1 MSRTPASGPARA
13 SSPGR
18 RRGRLLGL
26 AAVAATAALVL
37 SACSSGSSASTDTS
51 SSGTAKTAI
60 TVAVAATAPTLDGVV
75 GGGGIT
81 LESYE
86 MNANLQAGL
95 VRNPYTKDGDVEVQ
109 NYNKYVPYVAKSYD
123 VSDDG
128 LTYTFHLR
136 KNLKS
141 QVGNPITADDVVYS
155 FDRKWNS
162 PAYPKA
168 SWTGFDGPSA
178 IKKIDDYTV
187 AFTLKNA
194 GFGQTF
200 LGLLANLQ
208 GHIYDSTLL
217 KEHATSADPYSLD
230 WAKTNSG
237 WGLGPYME
245 TSWTPDQQ
253 MVLTANKNYA
263 LGAPK
268 IKKVTLKVVADA
280 GTRASLVASGAVDM
294 AEGTRPTD
302 QKKLASNAA
311 VTVPTVTNPIEYAD
325 LTLVTNKAPFDD
337 EEVRQAFGYAVPY
350 KQIIEQIYEGRAKY
364 QKGSIN
370 PSFENYSN
378 KDLPGYAY
386 NPTKAKKLLKEAGAT
401 TPVALTLH
409 VSTATQDLVDA
420 SVLVKSYAEKA
431 GFDVTIKQDTAA
443 DFGTGRTNASY
454 QALFYRNRAQVQTP
468 AYAST
473 TFFKPG
479 DDLSSPSRW
488 SDASNTEYWKVVN
501 KALAMKDQLSPEATK
516 LWEQAQTIL
525 LNANAE
531 DFVAYIQPSQLYSSK
546 IQGYAY
552 RSENAIDFANLSV
565 K

>member
-1 MSRTPASGPARA
+1 MSRPHPNGNRRA
-13 SSPGR
+13 PSRR
-18 RRGRLLGL
+18 RRGSLIGL
-26 AAVAATAALVL
+26 TAAAAAAALVL
-37 SACSSGSSASTDTS
+37 SACSSGSSANDAD
-51 SSGTAKTAI
+51 GPAKTAI

-81 LESYE
+81 LESFE
-86 MNANLQAGL
+86 LNANLQAGL
-95 VRNPYTKDGDVEVQ
+95 VRNPYKKDGDVEVQ
-109 NYNKYVPYVAKSYD
+109 DYNEYVPYLAKSYD

-128 LTYTFHLR
+128 LVYTFHLR
-136 KNLKS
+136 PELKS
-141 QVGNPITADDVVYS
+141 QVGNPITADDVIYS

-162 PAYPKA
+162 PAYPKV
-168 SWTGFDGPSA
+168 SWTGFAGPSA
-178 IKKIDDYTV
+178 IEKIDDHTV
-187 AFTLKNA
+187 AFTLTSA

-208 GHIYDSTLL
+208 GHIYDSKLL
-217 KEHATSADPYSLD
+217 QEHATKADPYSLE

-237 WGLGPYME
+237 WGLGPYQE

-253 MVLTANKNYA
+253 MVLTANENYA
-263 LGAPK
+263 LGAPE

-294 AEGTRPTD
+294 AEGTRPAD
-302 QKKLASNAA
+302 QAKLASNDA

-337 EEVRQAFGYAVPY
+337 ETVRRAFGWAVPY
-350 KQIIEQIYEGRAKY
+350 EEIIEQIYEGRAKY

-378 KDLPGYAY
+378 EDLPGYSY
-386 NPTKAKKLLKEAGAT
+386 DPEKSKELLEEAGVT
-401 TPVALTLH
+401 TPVAFTLH

-420 SVLVKSYAEKA
+420 AVLVKSYAEKA

-443 DFGTGRTNASY
+443 DFGTGRSNASY
-454 QALFYRNRAQVQTP
+454 QALFFRNRGQVQTP

-479 DDLSSPSRW
+479 NDLSSPSRW
-488 SDASNTEYWKVVN
+488 SDESNTEYWKVVDE
-501 KALAMKDQLSPEATK
+501 ALAMQDQLSPEATE
-516 LWEQAQTIL
+516 LWQQAQTIL
-525 LNANAE
+525 LESNVE

-546 IQGYAY
+546 ISGYTY

-565 K
+565 KQG

>member
-1 MSRTPASGPARA
+1 MSRPHHTGPTREP
-13 SSPGR
+13 SR
-18 RRGRLLGL
+18 RRGPFVGL
-26 AAVAATAALVL
+26 AAVAVTAALVL
-37 SACSSGSSASTDTS
+37 TGCSGGSSASTDP
-51 SSGTAKTAI
+51 SGSAKSEI

-81 LESYE
+81 LESFE
-86 MNANLQAGL
+86 LNANLQAGL
-95 VRNPYTKDGDVEVQ
+95 VRNPYKEDGDVDVQ
-109 NYNKYVPYVAKSYD
+109 DYNQYVPYLAKSYD

-128 LTYTFHLR
+128 LVYTFHLR
-136 KNLKS
+136 PDLKS

-162 PAYPKA
+162 PAYPKV

-178 IKKIDDYTV
+178 IEKIDDHTV
-187 AFTLKNA
+187 AFTLKSA

-217 KEHATSADPYSLD
+217 KEHATKADPYSLE

-237 WGLGPYME
+237 WGLGPYQE

-253 MVLTANKNYA
+253 MVLTANENYA
-263 LGAPK
+263 LGTPK

-280 GTRASLVASGAVDM
+280 GTRASLVASGAVDV
-294 AEGTRPTD
+294 AEGTRPAD
-302 QKKLASNAA
+302 QAKLASNGA

-337 EEVRQAFGYAVPY
+337 ETVRQAFGYAVPY
-350 KQIIEQIYEGRAKY
+350 EQIIEQIYEGRAKY

-378 KDLPGYAY
+378 EDLPGYSFD
-386 NPTKAKKLLKEAGAT
+386 PDKAKDLLEEAGVS
-401 TPVALTLH
+401 TPVAFTLH

-420 SVLVKSYAEKA
+420 AVLVKSYAEKA

-443 DFGTGRTNASY
+443 DFSTGRANASY
-454 QALFYRNRAQVQTP
+454 QALFFRNRGQVQTP

-479 DDLSSPSRW
+479 NDLSSPSRW

-501 KALAMKDQLSPEATK
+501 QALAMSDQLSPEATE
-516 LWEQAQTIL
+516 LWQQAQTIL
-525 LNANAE
+525 LDANVE
-531 DFVAYIQPSQLYSSK
+531 DLVAYIQPSQLYSSR
-546 IQGYAY
+546 IQGYTY

-565 K
+565 KQG